1 MTRFELQTAWQPPD
15 HWSASTAIAE
25 CQVHHDAGND
35 VRPIYRQYV
44 QARHWLEQQQN
55 RSAADE
61 NLLADVRMVVTAIDK
76 LLD

>member
-25 CQVHHDAGND
+25 CQVHHDAGDD

-44 QARHWLEQQQN
+44 QAREWLEQQN

-61 NLLADVRMVVTAIDK
+61 ILLADVRRVVAAVGT